1 MRRGGGTSAALDH
14 AREIDIGLRYTVR
27 MPDHAALGALTRATS
42 PGTHGVRMYR
52 LFTPGVGVFTRVMP
66 GRD

>member
-1 MRRGGGTSAALDH
+1 MSMRRGGGTSAALDH

-42 PGTHGVRMYR
+42 PARTAFACTGFSLLGWA
-52 LFTPGVGVFTRVMP
+52 FSPA
-66 GRD
+66 